1 MPNQIQT
8 RKSKR
13 KFLLKLLTVVL
24 TLVSFVLIGLFIVNT
39 FAGENKLTGFFKDY
53 YQKNKV
59 LTYVLFLIA
68 SPIINLL
75 PGISSMFFISLGNLL
90 FNDKT
95 IKGMLLAFGLISLSV
110 VLTSSLMFIIGK
122 YGGKKLVEWIIGKE
136 ESEKSKHLLKIAG
149 KAGLPMMYLLPGFP
163 DDTLALVAGTCD
175 ISFLYNFV
183 CTLLFRLIGVF
194 TITFLGSNFIPFA
207 SFNMVQWLLFV
218 LVCLAI
224 GFLVLF
230 FTFLYYRHLRI
241 KEEGIR
247 YLLIQR
253 LPMKKMNKEFEKR
266 NKEKNASVRP

>member
-1 MPNQIQT
+1 MPNKKPIP
-8 RKSKR
+8 KSKAV
-13 KFLLKLLTVVL
+13 LKLVTVAL
-24 TLVSFVLIGLFIVNT
+24 TLISFVLIGLFIVNT
-39 FAGENKLTGFFKDY
+39 FAGENRLTLFFKNY
-53 YQKNKV
+53 YQKNRI
-59 LTYVLFLIA
+59 LTYVLFLSA
-68 SPIINLL
+68 APIINLL

-95 IKGMLLAFGLISLSV
+95 IKGMLLSFALISISV
-110 VLTSSLMFIIGK
+110 VLTSSLMFLIGK
-122 YGGKKLVEWIIGKE
+122 IGGKKIVEWIMGKE
-136 ESEKSKHLLKIAG
+136 EAEKSKHLLKIAG

-207 SFNMVQWLLFV
+207 SFTLSQWILFCSLCLMVGLIV
-218 LVCLAI
+218 LSLT
-224 GFLVLF
+224 L
-230 FTFLYYRHLRI
+230 LYYRYLRI

-253 LPMKKMNKEFEKR
+253 LPMKRMEKEFK
-266 NKEKNASVRP
+266 NKAKEKAAYRR